1 MLYYYVITVLR
12 RCYSSMI
19 HFGRMFWPA
28 LIRDGLYADPWLY
41 ILHVQHKN
49 LSSDI
54 DRFKAVAHVYSH
66 TVSDRGDRSAIT
78 YHEYIVMEKRV
89 EKRHRRQETM
99 LKRLYRLESRI
110 RIREAELRRVRAR
123 NEAW

>member
-1 MLYYYVITVLR
+1 
-12 RCYSSMI
+12 
-19 HFGRMFWPA
+19 MFWPA
-28 LIRDGLYADPWLY
+28 LIRDGLYADPWLC
-41 ILHVQHKN
+41 ILYVQHNN
-49 LSSDI
+49 LSGDI
-54 DRFKAVAHVYSH
+54 NRFKALTQVQAHE
-66 TVSDRGDRSAIT
+66 TSDCGDRSAIA
-78 YHEYIVMEKRV
+78 YHEYIIMEKRV